1 MRLLLYFIIYLL
13 LVFPL
18 QAEKVPAGYVAKW
31 ETIPLTDLDYKIKN
45 KVNCKSFEGTLKKG
59 KIEQP
64 HISPFKIINE
74 TLKSFIAGYK
84 VRMSQDDLNSFPNID
99 TVVIWPNYEQANWYV
114 LMGSES
120 CFVKWI
126 ELQPDNIDKIISIGK
141 NI

>member
-18 QAEKVPAGYVAKW
+18 QAEKIPAGYVAKW
-31 ETIPLTDLDYKIKN
+31 DTIPLTDLDYKIKN

-74 TLKSFIAGYK
+74 TLENFIAGYK

-99 TVVIWPNYEQANWYV
+99 TVVIWPNYEQSNWYV

-126 ELQPDNIDKIISIGK
+126 ELQPDNIDNIISIGK
-141 NI
+141 KI

>member
-31 ETIPLTDLDYKIKN
+31 ETIPLMDLDYKIKN

-99 TVVIWPNYEQANWYV
+99 TVVIWPNYEQSNWYV
-114 LMGSES
+114 LMGSKS

-126 ELQPDNIDKIISIGK
+126 ELQPDNIDNIISIGK
-141 NI
+141 KI

>member
-13 LVFPL
+13 LIFPL
-18 QAEKVPAGYVAKW
+18 QAEKIPAGYAAKW
-31 ETIPLTDLDYKIKN
+31 DTIPLTDLDYKIKN

-74 TLKSFIAGYK
+74 TLENFIAGYK

-99 TVVIWPNYEQANWYV
+99 TVVIWPNYEQSNWYV

-126 ELQPDNIDKIISIGK
+126 ELQPDNIDNIISIGK
-141 NI
+141 KI

>member
-18 QAEKVPAGYVAKW
+18 QAEKIPAGYVAKW
-31 ETIPLTDLDYKIKN
+31 DTIPLTDLDYKIKN

-64 HISPFKIINE
+64 HISPFKIINK
-74 TLKSFIAGYK
+74 TLESFIAGYK

-99 TVVIWPNYEQANWYV
+99 TVVIWPNYEQSNWYV

-126 ELQPDNIDKIISIGK
+126 ELQPDNIDNIISIGK
-141 NI
+141 KI

>member
-99 TVVIWPNYEQANWYV
+99 TVVIWPNYEQSNWYV

-126 ELQPDNIDKIISIGK
+126 ELQPDNIDNIISIGK
-141 NI
+141 KI